1 MKQESIPQLRSR
13 NRGIVLA
20 LACLLSLPAGGS
32 GLSLDQ
38 AVGQVRQETGG
49 KVVSARTVENG
60 NRRTHQIRVLT
71 NNGRVKNINVDAGS
85 SNRHRQRPRQR
96 QRR

>member
-1 MKQESIPQLRSR
+1 MKQESMQPRRSR

-20 LACLLSLPAGGS
+20 LASLLSLPAGGS

-49 KVVSARTVENG
+49 KVVSARTVEKG

-85 SNRHRQRPRQR
+85 NNRQR
-96 QRR
+96 QRQRHRR